1 MKSSRAVV
9 AAFTAIVIA
18 AGNTTIISYA
28 EDNLE
33 AKATSDYEQE
43 RADGPM
49 IKSFKVSD
57 PDSSD
62 PDFSDNDVLIIQ
74 FSPAT
79 NQPGGLGVMLQKED
93 VDKLFSFTHA
103 LGNNYTGRWINP
115 TTFKIIIED
124 ATGNEN
130 PQIGLSNITV
140 KQEANLTNAA
150 GTSLPSTSTSP
161 PLSGSFG
168 GLPGPDIDAIVAD
181 GTAGYDANKTSISD
195 GDTITVRF
203 AESTNQPFRD
213 DENKLTRDDVDNLFL
228 FSQNL
233 GNNYTGMWANPSTL
247 VIRIVNATDAQAALG
262 ELNLTVK
269 QEANLTN
276 AAGTSLPSTST
287 SPPLSGSFG
296 PFSVSMST
304 KLGGTVVATLPSGVK
319 IGITTL
325 FSSGL
330 ITISKIG
337 EDTTTNR
344 TGPTGE
350 PIEFIGDV
358 VDVSVQGNACIEGC
372 GFVFTFSDDD
382 IATSA
387 LNVSDI
393 RILHDKNN
401 DGDFNEVG
409 EILQTRIAPDNPP
422 GPYFAIA
429 RDSFNS
435 KFAVGG
441 IPRVG
446 GIQATQ

>member
-124 ATGNEN
+124 VTGNEN

-168 GLPGPDIDAIVAD
+168 
-181 GTAGYDANKTSISD
+181 
-195 GDTITVRF
+195 
-203 AESTNQPFRD
+203 Q
-213 DENKLTRDDVDNLFL
+213 
-228 FSQNL
+228 
-233 GNNYTGMWANPSTL
+233 
-247 VIRIVNATDAQAALG
+247 
-262 ELNLTVK
+262 
-269 QEANLTN
+269 
-276 AAGTSLPSTST
+276 
-287 SPPLSGSFG
+287 
-296 PFSVSMST
+296 FSVSMST